1 MLGGSRRIGWIPA
14 VFLAF
19 CSLAFAAEHHGLVKF
34 GGLPVPGATVTATQ
48 ADKRFTAVTDQQG
61 AYSFPDL
68 PDGVWNIRVEMLCF
82 APMEK
87 EVAVT
92 AQAPAPE
99 WELKLL
105 PLDQMGAVAPPP
117 SPTPAVTAA
126 QAIAAPAQPAPAA
139 SKKAKPSKTGPQP
152 GNTPSGFQ
160 RADLNASA
168 DAAKLAPDSIPAGP
182 NETSPAPSDGFLIN
196 GSVNNGASTPFA
208 QSAAFGNNR
217 FRRSLYNG
225 SLGLNFADSALNARP
240 FSLTGQDTPQAPYTQ
255 TTGLLALAG
264 PLNIPHAMPRGPNMT
279 LNYQWT
285 RNRNDSTSTN
295 RVPTAAERGGDF
307 SQSLNALGGPVV
319 ATDPATGA
327 PFPNDAVPSN
337 RFSPQARVLLGLYPA
352 ANLAGQARY
361 NYQIP
366 LVGSIHTDSLQLRGN
381 KTIKMKNSISGQFA
395 MQSVRS
401 DSTSVLGFL
410 DDTRSLGYTASMS
423 WSRRVTT
430 RSFATLGVQ
439 YSRQASRVTPYF
451 ANRWNISGMAGIAG
465 NNQDPVNWGP
475 PALNFGSG
483 IAPLSDAENSF
494 TRNQTAGVTGSLY
507 WSHGSHNLTSG
518 ADFRRQ
524 QFNLLSQQDPRGT
537 FTFTGAAAGSDFAGF
552 LLGIPD
558 ASSIAFGNADKY
570 LRAGSYDGYFT
581 DDWRW
586 RSNLTVNAGMRWE
599 YSSPVTERYGRL
611 VNLDVAPGFAA
622 IAPVIADNPVGPL
635 TGLRYPD
642 SLVHPDR
649 HAFQPRIGISWR
661 PLPASSV
668 VVRAGYGIYYDTS
681 IYMSIALRMMQ
692 QSPLSTS
699 LSVQNTAANPLTLA
713 NGFSAP
719 PNVTTNTFAVDPNF
733 RVGYAQNWQVSIQR
747 DLPGS
752 LVGSA
757 TYLGVKGTR
766 SQQQF
771 LPNTYPTGAP
781 DPCPLC
787 PSGYY
792 YLTSN
797 GNSTRQSGQFQLR
810 RRLHSGVTA
819 QVSYTYSKAIDDA
832 ALGGQGSVIAQNWLN
847 LGAERGLSSFD
858 QRHLVSASA
867 QYTSGMGLRG
877 GTLMSGWRGGLFKD
891 WTVLTQLT
899 AGSGLPLTPIYQS
912 VVRGTGVTGSIR
924 PDYTGAALY
933 AAPAGLFLNPA
944 AIAAPGVGQWGNAGR
959 DSITGPGQFS
969 LGASLARTF
978 RISERVSAD
987 FRVDSTNTLN
997 HVTYGSYMTT
1007 LNSQF
1012 GLPSGANGMRKL
1024 QTTLRVRF

>member
-1 MLGGSRRIGWIPA
+1 
-14 VFLAF
+14 VF

-48 ADKRFTAVTDQQG
+48 AERFTAITDQQG

-68 PDGVWNIRVEMLCF
+68 PDGVWRVRVEMLCF
-82 APMEK
+82 APLER
-87 EVAVT
+87 EVAVS
-92 AQAPAPE
+92 AQAPAGE

-105 PLDQMGAVAPPP
+105 PVDQMGAVAPPP
-117 SPTPAVTAA
+117 AATAA
-126 QAIAAPAQPAPAA
+126 QAPAAPAPAVPAPA
-139 SKKAKPSKTGPQP
+139 KKPSKAAAPQP
-152 GNTPSGFQ
+152 ANTASGFQ

-168 DAAKLAPDSIPAGP
+168 DAANLAPDSVPAAP
-182 NETSPAPSDGFLIN
+182 NEASPAPSDGFLIN
-196 GSVNNGASTPFA
+196 GSVNNGAASPFA

-217 FRRSLYNG
+217 FRRSQYNG
-225 SLGLNFADSALNARP
+225 NVGLTFDDSSMDARP
-240 FSLTGQDTPQAPYTQ
+240 FSLTGQDTPKSPYTKV
-255 TTGLLALAG
+255 TGLLSLGG
-264 PLNIPHAMPRGPNMT
+264 PLNIPRVMPRGPNLT

-285 RNRNDSTSTN
+285 RNRNASTYTGL
-295 RVPTAAERGGDF
+295 VPTEAQRGGDF
-307 SQSLNALGGPVV
+307 SQSLDAQGRPVV
-319 ATDPATGA
+319 ATDPTTGE
-327 PFPNDAVPSN
+327 PFPNDVVPGN
-337 RFSPQARVLLGLYPA
+337 RISPQATVLMGLYPA
-352 ANLAGQARY
+352 ANFAGGARY

-366 LVGSIHTDSLQLRGN
+366 LVGSNHTDSLQMRGN
-381 KTIKMKNSISGQFA
+381 KMVKQKNSLSGQFA
-395 MQSVRS
+395 LQSARS
-401 DSTSVLGFL
+401 DNTSYLGFL
-410 DDTRSLGYTASMS
+410 DPTSTLGYTTSVS
-423 WSRRVTT
+423 WMRRVSN
-430 RSFATLGVQ
+430 RAYATFGAQ
-439 YSRQASRVTPYF
+439 YSRQSSRVTPYF
-451 ANRWNISGMAGIAG
+451 ANRWNISGMAGITG
-465 NNQDPVNWGP
+465 NDQAPANWGP
-475 PALNFGSG
+475 PSLVFGSG
-483 IAPLSDAENSF
+483 IATLSDVQSSF
-494 TRNQTAGVTGSLY
+494 TRNQTAGVSGALF
-507 WSHGSHNLTSG
+507 WSHGAHNVTTG

-558 ASSIAFGNADKY
+558 ASSIAYGNADKY
-570 LRAGSYDGYFT
+570 LRAASYDGYVA

-586 RSNLTVNAGMRWE
+586 RSNLTVNIGLRWE
-599 YSSPVTERYGRL
+599 YNSPITERYGRL
-611 VNLDVAPGFAA
+611 VNLDIAPGFTAV
-622 IAPVIADNPVGPL
+622 APVVADDPMGPL
-635 TGLRYPD
+635 TGMRYPD
-642 SLVHPDR
+642 SLVHPDK

-681 IYMSIALRMMQ
+681 IYQSIATRMAQ

-699 LSVQNTAANPLTLA
+699 LSVQNTLANPLTLA
-713 NGFSAP
+713 SGFTAP
-719 PNVTTNTFAVDPNF
+719 PNITTNTFAVDPNF
-733 RVGYAQNWQVSIQR
+733 HVGYAQNWQVAVQR

-766 SQQQF
+766 GQQQF

-787 PSGYY
+787 PAGYT

-797 GNSTRQSGQFQLR
+797 GNSTKESGQFQLR

-832 ALGGQGSVIAQNWLN
+832 ALGAGATGAVIAQNWLN
-847 LGAERGLSSFD
+847 LTGERGLSSFD

-877 GTLMSGWRGGLFKD
+877 GTLMGGWTGGLFKD
-891 WTVLTQLT
+891 WTVLSAIT

-912 VVRGTGVTGSIR
+912 VVSGTGVSGSIR

-933 AAPAGLFLNPA
+933 AAPPGLFLNPA
-944 AIAAPGVGQWGNAGR
+944 AVAAPGVGQWGNAGR
-959 DSITGPGQFS
+959 DSITGPSQFS
-969 LGASLARTF
+969 LNASLARTF
-978 RISERVSAD
+978 RLNDRVSAD

-997 HVTYGSYMTT
+997 HVTYVSYMTT

-1012 GLPSGANGMRKL
+1012 GLPTAPNGMRKL
-1024 QTTLRVRF
+1024 QTTVRVRF